1 MTFTTK
7 GPLHPRELH
16 GLMQS
21 LLFLTVLAERHYAVE
36 LLVVIT
42 TGLTAKLM
50 DFILQRSDI
59 QGNNLCQQSKLCN
72 KIKTNYQT
80 TSNSTNTIEQRC
92 KLK

>member
-1 MTFTTK
+1 MLNAARCLTVNRIMTFTTE

-16 GLMQS
+16 SLMQS

-36 LLVVIT
+36 FLVVIT

-59 QGNNLCQQSKLCN
+59 QANN
-72 KIKTNYQT
+72 
-80 TSNSTNTIEQRC
+80 
-92 KLK
+92 